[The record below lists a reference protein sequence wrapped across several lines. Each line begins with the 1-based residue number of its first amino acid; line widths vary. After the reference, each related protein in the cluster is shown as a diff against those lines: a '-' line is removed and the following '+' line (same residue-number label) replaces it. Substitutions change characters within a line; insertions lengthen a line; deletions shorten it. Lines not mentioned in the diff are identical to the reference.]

1 MKIMLMKNPYSNKVI
16 LFISLFLWVSCNEIP
31 SPKLPGYPRI
41 LFPEH
46 EYQLFNSPQCPFTFE
61 YPKLAVIGDRRIDSC
76 WVDLDIPKYQCKFHI
91 TYKPI
96 NQKVTF
102 SSAYEDYRRLIYK
115 HSQKASEIVET
126 PLKFKQ
132 GIGTFFEIYG
142 EVPTSAQFFFS
153 DSTHH
158 AVMCSFYFET
168 ALKNDSLKP
177 VIDYFKKD
185 IKHLIQS
192 IRWK

>member
-1 MKIMLMKNPYSNKVI
+1 MKMRIQKILKFFFLM
-16 LFISLFLWVSCNEIP
+16 FISLIACKEIP
-31 SPKLPGYPRI
+31 SPKLPAYPRI
-41 LFPEH
+41 IFPEH
-46 EYQLFNSPQCPFTFE
+46 EYQIFNSPKCPFTFE
-61 YPKLAVIGDRRIDSC
+61 FPKLGTIGDRRIDSC
-76 WVDLDIPKYQCKFHI
+76 WVDIDIPRYECKFHI
-91 TYKPI
+91 TYKPL
-96 NQKVTF
+96 NQKVNYY
-102 SSAYEDYRRLIYK
+102 SAYEDYRRLIYK

-126 PLKFKQ
+126 PIRESNGL
-132 GIGTFFEIYG
+132 GTFFEIYG

-153 DSTHH
+153 DSIKH

-185 IKHLIQS
+185 IKHLIRS

>member
-1 MKIMLMKNPYSNKVI
+1 MKLLIMRFPIIPSILLIFI
-16 LFISLFLWVSCNEIP
+16 LFLSSCDEIP

-46 EYQLFNSPQCPFTFE
+46 EYKSFNTPQCPFTFE
-61 YPKLAVIGDRRIDSC
+61 YPSIGNIGDRRIDSC
-76 WVDLDIPKYQCKFHI
+76 WVDIDIPQYQCKFHI
-91 TYKPI
+91 TYKPL
-96 NQKVTF
+96 NQKVTY
-102 SSAYEDYRRLIYK
+102 SNAYEDYRKLIYK

-126 PLKFKQ
+126 PIKTKN

-142 EVPTSAQFFFS
+142 EVPTSAQFLYS

-185 IKHLIQS
+185 VKHLIQS
-192 IRWK
+192 IHWK

>member
-1 MKIMLMKNPYSNKVI
+1 MKILKISILTAFSLMA
-16 LFISLFLWVSCNEIP
+16 CNEIP

-46 EYQLFNSPQCPFTFE
+46 EYQIFSSPECPFTFE
-61 YPKLAVIGDRRIDSC
+61 YPLLGKINDRRIDSC
-76 WVDLDIPKYQCKFHI
+76 WVDIDIPRYECKFHI
-91 TYKPI
+91 TYKPL
-96 NQKVTF
+96 NSKTTY
-102 SSAYEDYRRLIYK
+102 SRAYEDYRRLIYK

-126 PLKFKQ
+126 PIKEPN

-153 DSTHH
+153 DSARH

-185 IKHLIQS
+185 VKHLIRS